1 MSKRWARLL
10 VPIERSRR
18 DSQEAVILLRS
29 DLSLSPRLGDV
40 RVIGL
45 GMSLTS
51 GCTASVQSVEGHLA
65 HLFAILRTDQYSE
78 MPVSKLG
85 SLSA

>member
-1 MSKRWARLL
+1 VSKPCATLL
-10 VPIERSRR
+10 VPIERGRR
-18 DSQEAVILLRS
+18 DPREAVILLRS
-29 DLSLSPRLGDV
+29 EFEFVFRAIV

-51 GCTASVQSVEGHLA
+51 GCAASVQSVEGHLA
-65 HLFAILRTDQYSE
+65 HLFAILRTHQYSE